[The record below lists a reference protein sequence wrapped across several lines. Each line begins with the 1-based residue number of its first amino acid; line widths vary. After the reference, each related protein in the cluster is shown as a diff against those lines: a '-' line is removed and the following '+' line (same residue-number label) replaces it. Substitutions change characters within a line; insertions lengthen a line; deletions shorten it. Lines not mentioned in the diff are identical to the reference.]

1 MKVQRRIHPLLLVV
15 QIVLV
20 LLLVVRCHSN
30 KETTDSSK
38 QKDSAFVFTTPKVLD
53 MESCIDAHFE
63 FHPDELILKDSTGL
77 LSLSDIADDVE
88 YVLLKASNGKKEIY
102 FDRVKHIFLSQNYI
116 FVQLVDNVVQYD
128 RQGNLIRTIGRQGAG
143 PGEYNWVF
151 EMAVDE
157 LQKKLFV
164 SCSGKI
170 NVYDFEGK
178 FIRAIKST
186 YDNKFIPL
194 DSNYFA
200 AEVPNLWHDVKDRLV
215 ILDKEG
221 KVEKRFPRHRL
232 FPHTDFVLV
241 SSEDTKVPRLS
252 RFGDVVYFNE
262 RYNDTIFEIKNKELQ
277 MRYFMDWGKYAHKM
291 EYFYEQ
297 KKYDLKFKEAL
308 IKTELSGPS
317 DFFDQGDKLL
327 QYALIHNYLDHP
339 DLAKIYYDSALV
351 FSLKKLKQDPE
362 SATNYI
368 QIGYAYAGL
377 NNSLKAIEAAKKAV
391 KLSTD
396 VLSKDDILIELAEI
410 YIMCGDYNN
419 GFRQIND
426 LLKSPSSFSVKML
439 MLDPVWKPILNKPEL
454 KKLLNDYSANKNI

>member
-88 YVLLKASNGKKEIY
+88 YVLLKASNGKQEIY
-102 FDRVKHIFLSQNYI
+102 FDRVPHIFLSQNYI
-116 FVQLVDNVVQYD
+116 FVQLDDNVVQYD

-186 YDNKFIPL
+186 YDDKFIPL

-277 MRYFMDWGKYAHKM
+277 MRYFMDWGKYAMKM
-291 EYFYEQ
+291 EYFYER
-297 KKYDLKFKEAL
+297 KKYDLKFKECLWIRLFEADRFAVMPSSRFAL
-308 IKTELSGPS
+308 TLVYDKKTDQLRAAFPPSFTSEGDSIFRKYFHQERRGFYNDIDGGLVQDVKNMSLDCKYILSFYP
-317 DFFDQGDKLL
+317 
-327 QYALIHNYLDHP
+327 A
-339 DLAKIYYDSALV
+339 YDVKEFLEETGYQEHV
-351 FSLKKLKQDPE
+351 LYPEKQKKLK
-362 SATNYI
+362 A
-368 QIGYAYAGL
+368 
-377 NNSLKAIEAAKKAV
+377 
-391 KLSTD
+391 
-396 VLSKDDILIELAEI
+396 LIETIDDDKHNML
-410 YIMCGDYNN
+410 IMMSK
-419 GFRQIND
+419 
-426 LLKSPSSFSVKML
+426 LKQ
-439 MLDPVWKPILNKPEL
+439 
-454 KKLLNDYSANKNI
+454 